1 MKGTCE
7 SSFFVV
13 YLYNNMR
20 YTVRFYD
27 GIQIINDLSTN
38 DLSVA
43 IKREVELRKVYGN
56 DKVWMADILLEM
68 MVG

>member
-7 SSFFVV
+7 SPFFVV

-20 YTVRFYD
+20 YTVKFYN

>member
-7 SSFFVV
+7 SPFFVV

-20 YTVRFYD
+20 YTVRFYN

>member
-1 MKGTCE
+1 MI
-7 SSFFVV
+7 VI
-13 YLYNNMR
+13 YLYNNMS
-20 YTVRFYD
+20 YTVRFYN

-38 DLSVA
+38 DLSLA

>member
-1 MKGTCE
+1 MTGTFE
-7 SSFFVV
+7 FPFFIV

-20 YTVRFYD
+20 YTVRFYN

-38 DLSVA
+38 DLSLA
-43 IKREVELRKVYGN
+43 IKREFELRKVY
-56 DKVWMADILLEM
+56 DKVWMSDILLEM

>member
-1 MKGTCE
+1 
-7 SSFFVV
+7 
-13 YLYNNMR
+13 MR
-20 YTVRFYD
+20 YTVKFYN

-43 IKREVELRKVYGN
+43 IKREVELCKVYGN

>member
-7 SSFFVV
+7 SPFFVV

-20 YTVRFYD
+20 YIVRFYD

>member
-7 SSFFVV
+7 SPFFVV

-20 YTVRFYD
+20 YTVRFYN
-27 GIQIINDLSTN
+27 GIQIINELNTNKISEAIDCESKLVEKYGKDNVWIADLITE
-38 DLSVA
+38 
-43 IKREVELRKVYGN
+43 I
-56 DKVWMADILLEM
+56 

>member
-7 SSFFVV
+7 SPFFVV
-13 YLYNNMR
+13 CLYNNMR
-20 YTVRFYD
+20 YTVRFYN

-43 IKREVELRKVYGN
+43 IKREVELCKVYGN